1 MIANGFL
8 MTPVAEK
15 PQKLQWLQ
23 SNVAW
28 LGLLLLACYAPVLK
42 ALIEQ
47 WSVNAD
53 MGHGFFVPLAAGFIV
68 WQQRDELLAIKPKP
82 NWWGLLVVVL
92 GGLQLIVA
100 TLGVEL
106 FLARTALV
114 ITLIGMVWFLGGN
127 LMLKK
132 LAFPLF
138 LLFFMVPIPTIVYTL
153 ITFKLQILASQLAD
167 AALSL
172 IDIPVL
178 REGNILELPSQRLSV
193 VEACSGIRSL
203 LTLTFLTLVY
213 GYFFEKRT
221 WLRTVLFLAT
231 IPIAIVANASRV
243 TFTGIMTQIK
253 PEYAEGFFHES
264 TGVVIFFVAL
274 VLLIIFHRAMTRI
287 LKLLEARRTH

>member
-1 MIANGFL
+1 
-8 MTPVAEK
+8 MTPVVEK

-23 SNVAW
+23 PNVAW

-42 ALIEQ
+42 ALVEQ
-47 WSVNAD
+47 WAVNAD

-114 ITLIGMVWFLGGN
+114 ITLIWMVWFLGGN

-138 LLFFMVPIPTIVYTL
+138 LLFFMVPIPTIV
-153 ITFKLQILASQLAD
+153 
-167 AALSL
+167 
-172 IDIPVL
+172 
-178 REGNILELPSQRLSV
+178 
-193 VEACSGIRSL
+193 
-203 LTLTFLTLVY
+203 
-213 GYFFEKRT
+213 
-221 WLRTVLFLAT
+221 
-231 IPIAIVANASRV
+231 
-243 TFTGIMTQIK
+243 
-253 PEYAEGFFHES
+253 
-264 TGVVIFFVAL
+264 
-274 VLLIIFHRAMTRI
+274 
-287 LKLLEARRTH
+287 